1 MSRNRRK
8 LTAKRR
14 VDRVA
19 VVPSL
24 VTLLNAVCGFAAIH
38 FAAAGMNDPEK
49 LWMPKLPLTYFAAA
63 GYMIFLAM
71 IADALDGQL
80 ARRTGSTSK
89 FGEQLDSMADVISFG
104 VAPAFLMVRV
114 VEASLPGVIREV
126 SPAFES
132 MLWKLLW
139 LIGAAYVCCAALR
152 LARFNVETQPEVAA
166 HMGFK
171 GLPSPAAAGVV
182 ASLVLVA
189 TDLLQELKQD
199 MPRTW
204 VEGVTKAIVYA
215 LPVVTL
221 AAALLMVSRVPYPH
235 ALNRYIRGRRS
246 FAHVVRTVLLVLVLV
261 WKPQLTCAVVFVGFA
276 ISPGLRWVRHSL
288 LKKPVIGMIEHR
300 QASEQSGGS
309 GGPLDH

>member
-1 MSRNRRK
+1 MSARRRNRSGR
-8 LTAKRR
+8 LQG
-14 VDRVA
+14 VA
-19 VVPSL
+19 VAPSL

-38 FAAAGMNDPEK
+38 FAAAGMNDPEAM
-49 LWMPKLPLTYFAAA
+49 MPRLPLSYFAAA

-89 FGEQLDSMADVISFG
+89 FGEQLDSMADMISFG
-104 VAPAFLMVRV
+104 VAPAFLMIRV
-114 VEASLPGVIREV
+114 VAAHVPDVVGPVAPVFASTG
-126 SPAFES
+126 A
-132 MLWKLLW
+132 KLLW
-139 LIGAAYVCCAALR
+139 LIGAAYVCCAAMR
-152 LARFNVETQPEVAA
+152 LARFNVETQPEVES

-171 GLPSPAAAGVV
+171 GLPSPVAAGVV

-221 AAALLMVSRVPYPH
+221 AVALLMVSRVPYSH
-235 ALNRYIRGRRS
+235 AINRYIRGRRS
-246 FAHVVRTVLLVLVLV
+246 FGHVVRMVLLVLVLV
-261 WKPQLTCAVVFVGFA
+261 WKPQLTCAIVFVGFA
-276 ISPGLRWVRHSL
+276 MSPGLQWVRRHVVR
-288 LKKPVIGMIEHR
+288 KPVTEPV
-300 QASEQSGGS
+300 EQ
-309 GGPLDH
+309 PPTPE